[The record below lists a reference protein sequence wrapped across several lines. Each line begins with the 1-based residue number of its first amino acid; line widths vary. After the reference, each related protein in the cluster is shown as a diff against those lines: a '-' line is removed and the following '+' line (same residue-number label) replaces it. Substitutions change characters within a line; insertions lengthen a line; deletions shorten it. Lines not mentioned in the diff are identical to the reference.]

1 MWHLRMCYS
10 LWSHTSVGTEEL
22 STPQGRREYR
32 LTYAEYVRQ
41 VDVVERLGLQAQPD
55 SREVET
61 AMMALE
67 RARSAYSAA
76 RDQLAEVTHVQLA
89 RTAAA
94 R

>member
-1 MWHLRMCYS
+1 
-10 LWSHTSVGTEEL
+10 VVVEIPAIDEL
-22 STPQGRREYR
+22 KREYR

-41 VDVVERLGLQAQPD
+41 VDVVERLGLQVQPD
-55 SREVET
+55 SREMEA

-67 RARSAYSAA
+67 RARQAYSAA